1 MSKKNLALAV
11 APAALSLLLVLGVTT
26 VFSACHRREDGTW
39 MHCHQCQNT
48 VAAGGVGLVAL
59 FGTAAFVKNNRGV
72 RIVLQLLAVIASVV
86 LFFVPGGICPMCM
99 MKNMRCYTVFQPFT
113 RVMTVLIAL
122 SGAGALTA
130 AAKRG
135 ERVVA

>member
-1 MSKKNLALAV
+1 MSKKNLALTV
-11 APAALSLLLVLGVTT
+11 APAALSLLLALGVTT
-26 VFSACHRREDGTW
+26 VFTACDRREDGTW

-48 VAAGGVGLVAL
+48 VAAGGVALVAL
-59 FGTAAFVKNNRGV
+59 FGSAAFVKNKGV
-72 RIVLQLLAVIASVV
+72 RIGLQLLAVIASVV

-122 SGAGALTA
+122 SGAGALTIS
-130 AAKRG
+130 AKHG
-135 ERVVA
+135 KQVVA

>member
-11 APAALSLLLVLGVTT
+11 APAALSLLLALGVTT
-26 VFSACHRREDGTW
+26 VFTACHRREDGTW

-59 FGTAAFVKNNRGV
+59 FGTASFVKNNRGV

-122 SGAGALTA
+122 SGAGALTIS
-130 AAKRG
+130 AKRG
-135 ERVVA
+135 KQVVA

>member
-1 MSKKNLALAV
+1 MSKKNLALTV
-11 APAALSLLLVLGVTT
+11 APAALSLLLALGVTT
-26 VFSACHRREDGTW
+26 VFTACDRREDGTW

-48 VAAGGVGLVAL
+48 VAAGGVGLAAL
-59 FGTAAFVKNNRGV
+59 FGSAAFVKNRGV
-72 RIVLQLLAVIASVV
+72 RIALQLLAVIASVV

-122 SGAGALTA
+122 FGAGALTIT
-130 AAKRG
+130 AKRG
-135 ERVVA
+135 KRVDA

>member
-1 MSKKNLALAV
+1 MSKKNLVLTV

-26 VFSACHRREDGTW
+26 VFSACPRREDGTW

-48 VAAGGVGLVAL
+48 VAAGGIGLVVL
-59 FGTAAFVKNNRGV
+59 FGTAAFVKNRGV
-72 RIVLQLLAVIASVV
+72 RILLQLLAVIASVV

-113 RVMTVLIAL
+113 RVMTGLIAL
-122 SGAGALTA
+122 SGAGALA
-130 AAKRG
+130 SVAKRG
-135 ERVVA
+135 ERTVA